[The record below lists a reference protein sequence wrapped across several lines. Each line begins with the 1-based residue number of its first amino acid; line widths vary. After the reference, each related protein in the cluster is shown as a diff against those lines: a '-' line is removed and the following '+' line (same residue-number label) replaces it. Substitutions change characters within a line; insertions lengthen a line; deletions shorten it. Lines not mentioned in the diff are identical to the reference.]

1 MSCGNACVSML
12 LRSPSHVIEVRN
24 LCKVYGS
31 KVVIDVLSFTVEPGV
46 VTGFLGPNGAGK
58 STTMRLIVG
67 LDRPTSGGATIGGVR
82 YADLP
87 RPLRVVGALL
97 DAGATHKGRSAFDHL
112 LYLAQT
118 QGISRR
124 RVAEVLELVGLS
136 EVAHERA
143 GSFSLGMGQRLGLA
157 AALLGDPQVLILD
170 EPVNGLDPDG
180 IMWIRKLVI
189 ELAAEGRTI
198 LISSHL
204 MSEMAATATNLVV
217 IGRGRLIAACT
228 TDDFIERSSKRS
240 VLVKSPDSSALSELI
255 SAAGGH
261 VDTDTDGA
269 LIVHSIDAAHIGAL
283 ASHAGLEL
291 HELTPQLASLEDA
304 FMEQTHASTEFGGH
318 NADGDR
324 DALATTSSGAR
335 S

>member
-1 MSCGNACVSML
+1 MTTTFG
-12 LRSPSHVIEVRN
+12 SPQVIDVRE
-24 LCKVYGS
+24 LCKTYDG
-31 KVVIDVLSFTVEPGV
+31 KVVIDHLSFTVQPGL

-67 LDRPTSGGATIGGVR
+67 LDRPTGGDATIGGLH
-82 YADLP
+82 YADIP

-97 DAGATHKGRSAFDHL
+97 DAGAAHKGRSAYDHL

-118 QGISRR
+118 QGIARR
-124 RVAEVLELVGLS
+124 RVDEVLDLVGLHD
-136 EVAHERA
+136 VAHERA

-180 IMWIRKLVI
+180 IMWIRNLVI
-189 ELAAEGRTI
+189 HLAGEGRTI

-204 MSEMAATATNLVV
+204 MSEMAATATDLVV

-228 TDDFIERSSKRS
+228 TDEFIERSSKRS
-240 VLVKSPDSSALSELI
+240 VLVKSPDADALTDLI
-255 SAAGGH
+255 GAAGGQ
-261 VDTDTDGA
+261 VEIDAEGD
-269 LIVHSIDAAHIGAL
+269 LIVRLLDAAHIGAL
-283 ASHAGLEL
+283 ASTAGLEL

-304 FMEQTHASTEFGGH
+304 FMEQTHTSTEFGGH
-318 NADGDR
+318 SSTDER
-324 DALATTSSGAR
+324 TTDAAAAPAGVSS
-335 S
+335 